1 MLGRVAPILTAMDQI
16 ALVVVLLLSFSL
28 ALAGARGLL
37 GLVFQAMNRH
47 S

>member
-1 MLGRVAPILTAMDQI
+1 MLRRATPILTAMDQI
-16 ALVVVLLLSFSL
+16 ALVVVLLLSFTL

-37 GLVFQAMNRH
+37 GLVLQAMNRH